1 MTAMDGLTGK
11 ARRNVVLVADLV
23 AESTDR
29 APLHLRRDLEQTET
43 DTLTA
48 LADAITALGLTV
60 THYNGPDDLALNAD
74 RHADDVV
81 LSIYGGS
88 GSRSRMALV
97 PAVCETFQLKFVGP
111 DAYGRIIAQD
121 KEVSKRLARD
131 VGLRTPDWR
140 VVRTEADV
148 GRLDGLGYPCVLK
161 PLLEGSSI
169 GITQE
174 NLVHAPDAAKA
185 LWRRLHACFGQPV
198 LAERFVSGREVSYC
212 VIADADGLLSG
223 FSEVYVAGRPGFFND
238 KLFDAGEKQNRTQ
251 GCSVRNIDEL
261 LLPTDRVA
269 MERLLAA
276 FGTFG
281 YCRIDGRLNDEGFHF
296 LELTPDAWL
305 HPLGQFAMAFTE
317 RGTSYP
323 DVIAAILAS
332 AD

>member
-1 MTAMDGLTGK
+1 MSALVGK
-11 ARRNVVLVADLV
+11 AYRNVVLVADLV

-29 APLHLRRDLEQTET
+29 APLHLRRDLEQTEA
-43 DTLTA
+43 DTLAA
-48 LADAITALGLTV
+48 LSDAVAELGLTV
-60 THYNGPDDLALNAD
+60 THYNGPDDLAVNAE
-74 RHADDVV
+74 RHSEDIV

-140 VVRTEADV
+140 VVRTEADI
-148 GRLDGLGYPCVLK
+148 GRLDALGYPCVLK

-174 NLVHAPDAAKA
+174 NLVRSPEAAKA
-185 LWRRLHACFGQPV
+185 LWRKLHTGFGQPV

-212 VIADADGLLSG
+212 VIAAGENHLSG
-223 FSEVYVAGRPGFFND
+223 FSEVYVDGRPGFFDD
-238 KLFDAGEKQNRTQ
+238 KLFDAGEKQSRTQ
-251 GCSVRNIDEL
+251 GRSVRNIDEL
-261 LLPTDRVA
+261 LLPADRAA

-276 FGTFG
+276 FGPFG
-281 YCRIDGRLNDEGFHF
+281 YCRVDGRLDEEGFHF

-317 RGTSYP
+317 KGTSYP
-323 DVIAAILAS
+323 DVIAAILTS